1 MKFGWN
7 DDGPKVH
14 RMYQTYQLSQLTHKL
29 DGEWAEVGVFK
40 GATAFLLASLIK
52 DLGLSKKK
60 KIYTFLIHSKV
71 YQNQINSIII
81 FFSLMEIF
89 FALSNK

>member
-52 DLGLSKKK
+52 DLGLSKN
-60 KIYTFLIHSKV
+60 IYLLIHSKV

-81 FFSLMEIF
+81 FFLSWRF

>member
-60 KIYTFLIHSKV
+60 IYTFLIHSKV

-81 FFSLMEIF
+81 FF
-89 FALSNK
+89 LSWRLFLL